1 MKYYSSHLVVA
12 LLIASNCVFAQGQ
25 KHIRVIN
32 ESTEASRIFSTTPT
46 YRSLY
51 KMNVLDV
58 DVSCDEETVDPIK
71 VTELPKSA
79 LFRKTFDGNAQTEN
93 EMVVHV
99 YNVPSEFGKEN
110 EVRDIYFSRPF
121 KICTA
126 GKNYTSKSKYN
137 RVGGMNTGV
146 LFVPFKMRNGDLFA
160 DSEVGPYVSYKF
172 EKLEFLLNVG
182 ISQIAISEIG
192 TKEVQSKT
200 GLTAALGVNFEVA
213 KNWDIAILSGVDHLS
228 GADGDAWEYQDKPWL
243 SFSIGFNFTR

>member
-1 MKYYSSHLVVA
+1 MNYCSLSLVT
-12 LLIASNCVFAQGQ
+12 LLIASNCVLAEGQ
-25 KHIRVIN
+25 KQKRVIN
-32 ESTEASRIFSTTPT
+32 ESTSASRIFSTTPT

-51 KMNVLDV
+51 KMEVLDV
-58 DVSCDEETVDPIK
+58 DVSCDANSLDASK

-79 LFRKTFDGNAQTEN
+79 LFRKTFDENAQTEN

-99 YNVPSEFGKEN
+99 YDVPSEQGKEN
-110 EVRDIYFSRPF
+110 ETKDKYFSKPF

-146 LFVPFKMRNGDLFA
+146 LFVPFKMRSGDLFA
-160 DSEVGPYVSYKF
+160 DTEVGPYVSYKF
-172 EKLEFLLNVG
+172 EKLEYLLNVG
-182 ISQIAISEIG
+182 ISQISISEVG
-192 TKEVQSKT
+192 TKDVESKT
-200 GLTAALGVNFEVA
+200 GLTVALGVNFEVA

-228 GADGDAWEYQDKPWL
+228 GAEGDTWEYQDKPWL